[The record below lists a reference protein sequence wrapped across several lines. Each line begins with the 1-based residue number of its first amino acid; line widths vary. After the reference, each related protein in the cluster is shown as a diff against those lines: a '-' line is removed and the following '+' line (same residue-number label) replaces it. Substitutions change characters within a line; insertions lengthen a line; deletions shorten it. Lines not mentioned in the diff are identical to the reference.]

1 MITIDVKYTLICL
14 VLIALFV
21 LLIYLVVLA
30 KNLITTV
37 KNANKVIDDASVV
50 SGIASDKATELDDI
64 VGDLSGAV
72 DDITKAMK
80 GNQNLIGALTNM
92 AKAIASTIS
101 YVKKGSGDDAEKSEE
116 TSGKRQRRRHR

>member
-21 LLIYLVVLA
+21 LLIYLAVLA

-37 KNANKVIDDASVV
+37 KNTNKVIEDASVV

-64 VGDLSGAV
+64 VGDLTGAV
-72 DDITKAMK
+72 NDVTKAMK
-80 GNQNLIGALTNM
+80 GNQSLIGALTNM
-92 AKAIASTIS
+92 AKAIASTVS
-101 YVKKGSGDDAEKSEE
+101 YVKSGTGTDDDDTEGS
-116 TSGKRQRRRHR
+116 TGKRQRRKHR

>member
-14 VLIALFV
+14 VLLALFV
-21 LLIYLVVLA
+21 LLVYLAVLA

-37 KNANKVIDDASVV
+37 KNANKVVEDAAVV
-50 SGIASDKATELDDI
+50 SGIASDKATQLDDI
-64 VGDLSGAV
+64 VGDLSSAV

-92 AKAIASTIS
+92 AKAVASTVS
-101 YVKKGSGDDAEKSEE
+101 YVKKGNDPDESEAAETK
-116 TSGKRQRRRHR
+116 GKQRKRGRK